1 MTGALII
8 LAVTLLTGLVLYLT
22 HKPDKPGEAATS
34 ESRELPVNPENVTGS
49 ENATGSET
57 TADSGECCGLH
68 AVCEKVMTG
77 TEKPVYF
84 DDEELDRFAR
94 REPSTYS
101 PEEVEEFR
109 EVLYTLLP
117 EDVYQ
122 WGASLTLREIAL
134 PHQLRDEWIMLSQEG
149 ASAVANDTAS

>member
-22 HKPDKPGEAATS
+22 HKPDKPGETDTS
-34 ESRELPVNPENVTGS
+34 GGRELPVNTES
-49 ENATGSET
+49 ATDGEA

-149 ASAVANDTAS
+149 ADAAAVANDTAS